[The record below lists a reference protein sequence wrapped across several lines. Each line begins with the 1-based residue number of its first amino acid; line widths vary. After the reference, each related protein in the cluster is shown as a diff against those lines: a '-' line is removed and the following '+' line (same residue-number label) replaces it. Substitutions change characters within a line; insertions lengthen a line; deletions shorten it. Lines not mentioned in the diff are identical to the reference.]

1 MRGLLEKNV
10 VKTVFIKKNGD
21 TRVMYCTLM
30 PNLLPEIKGEP
41 RKLPVNL
48 ITVFDIEIQE
58 WRTLNMDTIINYE
71 VVDV

>member
-10 VKTVFIKKNGD
+10 VKVIFVKKNGYA
-21 TRVMYCTLM
+21 RVMYCTLM
-30 PNLLPEIKGEP
+30 PKVLPTIKGEP
-41 RKLPVNL
+41 REIPTNL